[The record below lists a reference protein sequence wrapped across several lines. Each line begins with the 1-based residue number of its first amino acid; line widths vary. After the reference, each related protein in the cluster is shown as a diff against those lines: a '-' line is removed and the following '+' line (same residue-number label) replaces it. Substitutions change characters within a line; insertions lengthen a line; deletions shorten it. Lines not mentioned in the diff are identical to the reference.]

1 MSEAGFELVA
11 VEARPFER
19 RVSLRA
25 LMAPIAAVRS
35 VKACRPLVEA
45 ADVVVGMGGYV
56 SVPVVLAA
64 LRSRRPVVLHEQNA
78 VPGLANRAFARP
90 ARTVA
95 LAFAEARR
103 AFPRRARTVVTG
115 NPVREDILAVATD
128 RERLAKE
135 ARAELELDD
144 GKRTI
149 VVFGG
154 SQGALHV
161 NRAFAEA
168 LRVLGPRGSAGA
180 AAGRSGPRRGRSRV
194 APGRRHRDGARAG
207 VPRTDGARVRGR
219 RRRRGARRRD
229 DDRGDRRL
237 RAPVVLVPY
246 PYATGRHQ
254 EANARALQRAG
265 GATMVLDDELDG
277 RVLADRIEWL
287 LSDDQRLRVDGRTRP
302 RVVEAGRRERAR
314 ARRSSRR
321 GVGDERLPSAARFDP
336 DAGGAGPR
344 RRPARAHDRHRRRG
358 DAQPRAAVPRAGC
371 RRDGF
376 GPEGLGGHA
385 GAPRARGND
394 RHRSRRGRTWATPT
408 RSSSRAR
415 SATTTPN
422 SSRRDAAGSRRG
434 RGRRPSPPPRP
445 TGVRSPSPE
454 RTARRRRPR

>member
-1 MSEAGFELVA
+1 MRVLLAGGGTAGHVFPAIALAREVVSMGHDVRFVGTSAGQEGGLVSEAGFEFVA

-25 LMAPIAAVRS
+25 VTAPIAAVRS

-90 ARTVA
+90 ARRVA

-103 AFPRRARTVVTG
+103 ALPRRARTVLTG
-115 NPVREDILAVATD
+115 NPVRAEILAVATD

-135 ARAELELDD
+135 ARAELELDE

-168 LRVLGPRGSAGA
+168 LRVWDRSDLQVVLLTGPVHVEAVRASLPAG
-180 AAGRSGPRRGRSRV
+180 GTVTVRV
-194 APGRRHRDGARAG
+194 QGFLERMELAYAVADAVVARAG
-207 VPRTDGARVRGR
+207 ATTIAEIAVSGLPS
-219 RRRRGARRRD
+219 
-229 DDRGDRRL
+229 L
-237 RAPVVLVPY
+237 LVPY

-265 GATMVLDDELDG
+265 AATMVLDDELDG
-277 RVLADRIEWL
+277 CVLADRIEWL
-287 LSDDQRLRVDGRTRP
+287 LSDDHRLRSMG
-302 RVVEAGRRERAR
+302 ERAR
-314 ARRSSRR
+314 AWSK
-321 GVGDERLPSAARFDP
+321 P
-336 DAGGAGPR
+336 DAANALARTVLAVGSGG
-344 RRPARAHDRHRRRG
+344 
-358 DAQPRAAVPRAGC
+358 
-371 RRDGF
+371 
-376 GPEGLGGHA
+376 
-385 GAPRARGND
+385 
-394 RHRSRRGRTWATPT
+394 
-408 RSSSRAR
+408 
-415 SATTTPN
+415 
-422 SSRRDAAGSRRG
+422 
-434 RGRRPSPPPRP
+434 
-445 TGVRSPSPE
+445 
-454 RTARRRRPR
+454 